1 MNTLVPDPPRPSPDA
16 LLERAR
22 REQRGKL
29 KVFLGAAPGVGK
41 TYEMLSSARKKQR
54 DGVDVVIGIVETHG
68 RRETMALLEGLPL
81 LARKRVPYEGRELE
95 EMDLD
100 AILARKPQLVLVDE
114 LAHTNAPGS
123 RHPKRHMDV
132 EELLGTGI
140 DVYSTLNIQHLES
153 LNDVVASITRV
164 RVRET
169 VPDAIL
175 DLADEI
181 EVIDITPEELI
192 ERLREGKVYHGD
204 AGERALQ
211 GYFNTGNLTA
221 LRELALRR
229 TAERVDEQL
238 RHHRRAQGIQDVWA
252 AGESVLVCITES
264 PGSQALVRRA
274 KRLAD
279 RFDAPWTAL
288 YLETARSLQ
297 LDERQRDQI
306 AETLR
311 LAERLDGN
319 ALSIPG
325 SSDIAGDVLA
335 YASEHNVTHIVT
347 GKSRR
352 SRWFELLHGSVVD
365 QLVRRA
371 RNISIHVIADPEVE
385 KKPVAPRRLG
395 RAGNWNLAAL
405 LPVTLL
411 VAAATSLGWVIHAA
425 TKVHNVALIFLAAV
439 MISATRYGLVPSLYA
454 ALASSAAYNFFFL
467 EPRYNFTIGDPAN
480 VLSLIFFIAVSVLV
494 SQLMVRLREQGMATR
509 EQAHS
514 TAELLNFTRR
524 LAGLRKLEE
533 LLAVTAEQ
541 TTRIL
546 DLQAVVLLP
555 EDDGQ
560 RLRADPAGPLDEKD
574 LAAAHWC
581 FEKGQPTGRGADT
594 LPGASRLY
602 VPLRTPAG
610 IVGVLGVQ
618 RGDGEFLLH
627 PSERRMID
635 TIADLAAITVERIR
649 LAKQIDQARTLAE
662 TEQLR
667 SALLTSISHDLR
679 TPLASIMG
687 SISSLRS
694 YDAMYTAGQREELL
708 VTAQD
713 ETERMHRFVGNL
725 LDMTRLDAGALQP
738 KRETCELQEIV
749 GSALQ
754 HTARLLERH
763 QVVTA
768 YAPDLPMLSLD
779 FVLMEQ
785 VLVNLLENA
794 GKYAPEGSRIEVSA
808 QRHRYAVSIEVRDE
822 GPGIPEADLQRIF
835 DPFFRI
841 RGGDR
846 QRAGIGLGLAVCRGF
861 VDAMGG
867 RIRARNR
874 RERSGSVFEIELPSS
889 LFVAPAQGI
898 ES

>member
-1 MNTLVPDPPRPSPDA
+1 MNHPAHAEPHRPSPEA
-16 LLERAR
+16 LLERAQ
-22 REQRGKL
+22 RELRGKL
-29 KVFLGAAPGVGK
+29 KIFLGAAPGVGK

-68 RRETMALLEGLPL
+68 RRETLALVEGLPL
-81 LARKRVPYEGRELE
+81 LPRKRVPYEGRELE

-100 AILARKPQLVLVDE
+100 AILARQPRLVLVDE

-123 RHPKRHMDV
+123 RHPKRYMDV
-132 EELLGTGI
+132 EELLAAGI
-140 DVYSTLNIQHLES
+140 DVYSTINIQHLES

-175 DLADEI
+175 DLAEEI
-181 EVIDITPEELI
+181 EVIDITPAELM
-192 ERLREGKVYHGD
+192 ERLREGKVYQGEAGD
-204 AGERALQ
+204 RALQ

-229 TAERVDEQL
+229 TAEQVDGQL
-238 RHHRRAQGIQDVWA
+238 RQHRRSHGIAEVWA
-252 AGESVLVCITES
+252 AGDRVLVCVNES
-264 PGSQALVRRA
+264 PGSQALVRHA

-279 RFDAPWTAL
+279 RLDAPWTAL
-288 YLETARSLQ
+288 YLENARSLQ
-297 LDERQRDQI
+297 LDEQQRDQV
-306 AETLR
+306 AENLR

-319 ALSIPG
+319 ALSISG
-325 SSDIAGDVLA
+325 SGDIAGDLLA
-335 YASEHNVTHIVT
+335 YAREHNITHIVS
-347 GKSRR
+347 GKSQR

-371 RNISIHVIADPEVE
+371 RNISIHVVADPQ
-385 KKPVAPRRLG
+385 ADSQSPRRSRLVPAEG
-395 RAGNWNLAAL
+395 WNLAAL

-411 VAAATSLGWVIHAA
+411 VAVATALGWLLHTA
-425 TKVHNVALIFLAAV
+425 TQVHNVALIFLAAV
-439 MISATRYGLVPSLYA
+439 MVSATRYGLLPSLYA

-467 EPRYNFTIGDPAN
+467 SPRYTFTVGDPAN
-480 VLSLIFFIAVSVLV
+480 VLSLVFFIAVSVLV
-494 SQLMVRLREQGMATR
+494 SQLMARLRQQGLATR
-509 EQAHS
+509 EQAYEG
-514 TAELLNFTRR
+514 AELLNFTRR
-524 LAGLRKLEE
+524 LAGLRKLDE
-533 LLAVTAEQ
+533 LSGVTAGQ
-541 TTRIL
+541 AAHIL
-546 DLQAVVLLP
+546 DLQALLLLP
-555 EDDGQ
+555 EEDGK
-560 RLRADPAGPLDEKD
+560 RLRADAALDEKD
-574 LAAAHWC
+574 LAAAQWC
-581 FEKGQPTGRGADT
+581 FEKGQATGRGADT
-594 LPGASRLY
+594 LPGAGRLF
-602 VPLRTPAG
+602 VPLRTPSG
-610 IVGVLGVQ
+610 VVGVLGVQ
-618 RGDGEFLLH
+618 RGGADFLLA
-627 PSERRMID
+627 PPERRMLD

-649 LAKQIDQARTLAE
+649 QAKQIDQARMLAE

-694 YDAMYTAGQREELL
+694 YDAMYSPGQREELL
-708 VTAQD
+708 ATAQD

-738 KRETCELQEIV
+738 KRESCDLQEIV

-754 HTARLLERH
+754 RTARLLEH
-763 QVVTA
+763 HTIATV
-768 YAPDLPMLSLD
+768 YSPDLPMLSLD

-794 GKYAPEGSRIEVSA
+794 GKYAPEGSRIEVSV
-808 QRHRYAVSIEVRDE
+808 QRHRYALSVEVRDE
-822 GPGIPEADLQRIF
+822 GPGIPETDLQRIF

-861 VDAMGG
+861 IDAMGG

-874 RERSGSVFEIELPSS
+874 RERSGSIFEIELPSS
-889 LFVAPAQGI
+889 LFVQPRV
-898 ES
+898 EN

>member
-1 MNTLVPDPPRPSPDA
+1 MNHPAHAEPARPSPEA
-16 LLERAR
+16 LLERAQ

-41 TYEMLSSARKKQR
+41 TYEMLSSARRKRR
-54 DGVDVVIGIVETHG
+54 DGSDVVIGIVETHG
-68 RRETMALLEGLPL
+68 RRETLALVEGLPL
-81 LARKRVPYEGRELE
+81 VPRQRVPYEGRELE

-100 AILARKPQLVLVDE
+100 AILSRRPQLVLVDE

-123 RHPKRHMDV
+123 RHPKRYLDV
-132 EELLGTGI
+132 QELLAAGI
-140 DVYSTLNIQHLES
+140 DVWSTLNIQHLES

-175 DLADEI
+175 DSADEI
-181 EVIDITPEELI
+181 EVVDTTPAELI
-192 ERLREGKVYHGD
+192 ERLREGKVYQGD

-229 TAERVDEQL
+229 TAEQVDGQL
-238 RHHRRAQGIQDVWA
+238 RHHRRAQGIEEVWP
-252 AGESVLVCITES
+252 AGDRVLVCVNES
-264 PGSQALVRRA
+264 PGSQALIRHA

-279 RFDAPWTAL
+279 RLDAPWTAL

-297 LDERQRDQI
+297 LDEAQRDQV
-306 AETLR
+306 AENLR

-319 ALSIPG
+319 ALSIAG
-325 SSDIAGDVLA
+325 GSDIAGELLA
-335 YASEHNVTHIVT
+335 YASEHNITHIVS

-371 RNISIHVIADPEVE
+371 RNISIHVVADPQ
-385 KKPVAPRRLG
+385 ADSRRPARH
-395 RAGNWNLAAL
+395 RAGAEGWNLPAL

-411 VAAATSLGWVIHAA
+411 VAAATGLGWSLHAV
-425 TKVHNVALIFLAAV
+425 TQVHNVALIFLAAV
-439 MISATRYGLVPSLYA
+439 MLSATRYGMVPSLYA

-467 EPRYNFTIGDPAN
+467 GPRYTFTVGDPAN
-480 VLSLIFFIAVSVLV
+480 VLSLVFFIAVSVVV
-494 SQLMVRLREQGMATR
+494 SQLMARLRQQALATR
-509 EQAHS
+509 EQAYDN
-514 TAELLNFTRR
+514 AELLNFTRR
-524 LAGLRKLEE
+524 LAGLRKLDD
-533 LLAVTAEQ
+533 LASVTTAQ
-541 TTRIL
+541 AARIL
-546 DLQAVVLLP
+546 DLQAVMLLP
-555 EDDGQ
+555 GDDGK
-560 RLRADPAGPLDEKD
+560 RLQADGGMGEKD
-574 LAAAHWC
+574 LAAAQWC
-581 FEKGQPTGRGADT
+581 FEKGEATGNGADT
-594 LPGASRLY
+594 LPGASRLF
-602 VPLRTPAG
+602 VPLRTPSGA
-610 IVGVLGVQ
+610 VGVLGVQ
-618 RGDGEFLLH
+618 RRDSAARLT
-627 PSERRMID
+627 PPERRMVD
-635 TIADLAAITVERIR
+635 TIADLTAITVERIR
-649 LAKQIDQARTLAE
+649 LARQIDQARMLAE

-694 YDAMYTAGQREELL
+694 YGAMYDEAQREELL
-708 VTAQD
+708 STAQD

-738 KRETCELQEIV
+738 RRESCDLQEIV

-754 HTARLLERH
+754 RTARLLERH
-763 QVVTA
+763 TVTTS
-768 YAPDLPMLSLD
+768 YAPDLPMLTLD

-822 GPGIPEADLQRIF
+822 GPGIPETDLQRIF

-874 RERSGSVFEIELPSS
+874 REHSGSVFEIELPSS
-889 LFVAPAQGI
+889 LFVTLAETP
-898 ES
+898 

>member
-1 MNTLVPDPPRPSPDA
+1 MNSTAPTEPHRPSPEA
-16 LLERAR
+16 LLERAQ

-54 DGVDVVIGIVETHG
+54 DGIDVVIGIVETHG
-68 RRETMALLEGLPL
+68 RRETMALVEGLPL
-81 LARKRVPYEGRELE
+81 IPRRRVPYEGRELE

-100 AILARKPQLVLVDE
+100 AILARRPQLVLVDE

-123 RHPKRHMDV
+123 RHPKRYLDV
-132 EELLGTGI
+132 QELLAAGI
-140 DVYSTLNIQHLES
+140 DVYSTINIQHLES

-175 DLADEI
+175 DLADEL
-181 EVIDITPEELI
+181 EVIDITPAELI

-229 TAERVDEQL
+229 TAEQVDGQL
-238 RHHRRAQGIQDVWA
+238 RQHRRVHGIEEVWP
-252 AGESVLVCITES
+252 AGDRVLVCVNES
-264 PGSQALVRRA
+264 PGSQALVRHA

-279 RFDAPWTAL
+279 RLDAPWTAL

-297 LDERQRDQI
+297 LDEAQRDQV
-306 AETLR
+306 AENLR

-319 ALSIPG
+319 ALSIAG
-325 SSDIAGDVLA
+325 SSDIAGDLLA
-335 YASEHNVTHIVT
+335 YAREHNITHIVS

-371 RNISIHVIADPEVE
+371 RNISIHVVADPQ
-385 KKPVAPRRLG
+385 ADSRRPARHRSG
-395 RAGNWNLAAL
+395 TEGWNLPAL
-405 LPVTLL
+405 LPVSLL
-411 VAAATSLGWVIHAA
+411 VAAATALGWSLHAV
-425 TKVHNVALIFLAAV
+425 TQVHNVALIFLAAV
-439 MISATRYGLVPSLYA
+439 MLSATRYGMVPSLYA

-467 EPRYNFTIGDPAN
+467 GPRYTFTVGDPAN
-480 VLSLIFFIAVSVLV
+480 VLSLVFFIAVSVVV
-494 SQLMVRLREQGMATR
+494 SQLMARLRQQGLATR
-509 EQAHS
+509 EQAYDN
-514 TAELLNFTRR
+514 AELLNFTRR
-524 LAGLRKLEE
+524 LAGLRKLED
-533 LLAVTAEQ
+533 LLSVTTGQVA
-541 TTRIL
+541 RIL
-546 DLQAVVLLP
+546 DLQSVLLLP
-555 EDDGQ
+555 DEDGK
-560 RLRADPAGPLDEKD
+560 RLRAEDGLDEKD
-574 LAAAHWC
+574 LAAAQWS
-581 FEKGQPTGRGADT
+581 FEKGEATGHGADT
-594 LPGASRLY
+594 LPGASRLWL
-602 VPLRTPAG
+602 PLRTPAG
-610 IVGVLGVQ
+610 TVGVLGAQ
-618 RGDGEFLLH
+618 RDGSNALLQ
-627 PSERRMID
+627 PSERRMLD
-635 TIADLAAITVERIR
+635 TIADLAAVTVERIR
-649 LAKQIDQARTLAE
+649 LAKQIDQARMLAE

-694 YDAMYTAGQREELL
+694 YGSMYDETQREELL
-708 VTAQD
+708 TTAQD

-738 KRETCELQEIV
+738 RRESCDLQEIV

-754 HTARLLERH
+754 RTTRLLERH
-763 QVVTA
+763 TVTTA
-768 YAPDLPMLSLD
+768 YAPDLPMLTVD

-794 GKYAPEGSRIEVSA
+794 GKYAAEGTRIEISA

-889 LFVAPAQGI
+889 LFVTPA
-898 ES
+898 EAA

>member
-1 MNTLVPDPPRPSPDA
+1 MSRPADAEPARPSPEA
-16 LLERAR
+16 LLERAQ

-41 TYEMLSSARKKQR
+41 TWEMLSSARKKQR
-54 DGVDVVIGIVETHG
+54 DGVDLVISIVETHG

-81 LARKRVPYEGRELE
+81 LPRRRVPYQGRELE

-100 AILARKPQLVLVDE
+100 AILARKPKLVLVDE

-123 RHPKRHMDV
+123 RHPKRYMDV
-132 EELLGTGI
+132 EELLAAGI
-140 DVYSTLNIQHLES
+140 DVWSTLNIQHLES
-153 LNDVVASITRV
+153 LNDVVASITLV

-175 DLADEI
+175 ELADEI
-181 EVIDITPEELI
+181 EVIDITPDELI
-192 ERLREGKVYHGD
+192 ERLREGKVYHGE

-229 TAERVDEQL
+229 TAEQVDEQL
-238 RHHRRAQGIQDVWA
+238 RQHRRTHGIQDVWA
-252 AGESVLVCITES
+252 AGDSVLVCVNES
-264 PGSQALVRRA
+264 HGAQVLVRHA
-274 KRLAD
+274 KRMAD
-279 RFDAPWTAL
+279 RLDAPWTAL

-297 LDERQRDQI
+297 LGEPQRDQI

-325 SSDIAGDVLA
+325 SSDLAGDLLA
-335 YASEHNVTHIVT
+335 YAREHNITHIVT
-347 GKSRR
+347 GKSQR

-371 RNISIHVIADPEVE
+371 RNISIHVVADPEVQQQ
-385 KKPVAPRRLG
+385 APAARRFG
-395 RAGNWNLAAL
+395 RPADWNLAAL
-405 LPVTLL
+405 LPVTLM
-411 VAAATSLGWVIHAA
+411 VAVATALGWSLHAA
-425 TKVHNVALIFLAAV
+425 TGVHNVALIFLAAV

-467 EPRYNFTIGDPAN
+467 EPRYTFTIADPAN

-494 SQLMVRLREQGMATR
+494 SQLMVRLRQQGLATR
-509 EQAHS
+509 EQAYS
-514 TAELLNFTRR
+514 TAELLNLTRR

-533 LLAVTAEQ
+533 LITVTREQ
-541 TTRIL
+541 TTRML
-546 DLQAVVLLP
+546 DLQALVLLP
-555 EDDGQ
+555 DEAGK
-560 RLRADPAGPLDEKD
+560 RLRADPALDEKD
-574 LAAAHWC
+574 LAAAQWC
-581 FEKGQPTGRGADT
+581 FEKTQPTGRGADT
-594 LPGASRLY
+594 LPGASRLF
-602 VPLRTPAG
+602 VPMQAPAG
-610 IVGVLGVQ
+610 TVGVLGVR
-618 RGDGEFLLH
+618 RGEADFLLD
-627 PSERRMID
+627 PPERRLLD
-635 TIADLAAITVERIR
+635 TIADLAAITIERIR
-649 LAKQIDQARTLAE
+649 LAKQIDQARMLSE

-687 SISSLRS
+687 AISSLRS
-694 YDAMYTAGQREELL
+694 YDSLYNEQQRAELL
-708 VTAQD
+708 TTAQD

-738 KRETCELQEIV
+738 KRDSCDLQEIV
-749 GSALQ
+749 GSALRRC
-754 HTARLLERH
+754 ARLLEQH
-763 QVVTA
+763 QVQTVYSPNLPLVT
-768 YAPDLPMLSLD
+768 LD

-794 GKYAPEGSRIEVSA
+794 AKYSPEGSRIEVTV
-808 QRHRYAVSIEVRDE
+808 QRDRYALSIEVRDE
-822 GPGIPEADLQRIF
+822 GPGIPEDDLHRIF

-861 VDAMGG
+861 VTAMGG
-867 RIRARNR
+867 RIRVRNR
-874 RERSGSVFEIELPSS
+874 KDRSGSIFEIELPSS
-889 LFVAPAQGI
+889 LFLASTQAA
-898 ES
+898 

>member
-1 MNTLVPDPPRPSPDA
+1 MNGTAPEPHRPSPEA
-16 LLERAR
+16 LLERAQ

-41 TYEMLSSARKKQR
+41 TYEMLSSARRKQH

-68 RRETMALLEGLPL
+68 RRETLALIDGLPL
-81 LARKRVPYEGRELE
+81 IPRRRVPYEGRELE

-123 RHPKRHMDV
+123 RHPKRYLDV
-132 EELLGTGI
+132 QELLAAGI
-140 DVYSTLNIQHLES
+140 DVWSTINIQHLES

-175 DLADEI
+175 DLADEV
-181 EVIDITPEELI
+181 EVIDITPTELI
-192 ERLREGKVYHGD
+192 ERLRDGKVYQGE

-229 TAERVDEQL
+229 TAEQVDEQL
-238 RHHRRAQGIQDVWA
+238 RHHRRTHGIDEVWP
-252 AGESVLVCITES
+252 AGDRVLVCINES
-264 PGSQALVRRA
+264 PGSQALVRHA

-279 RFDAPWTAL
+279 RLGAPWTAL

-297 LDERQRDQI
+297 LDEGQRDQV
-306 AETLR
+306 AENLR

-325 SSDIAGDVLA
+325 SSDIAGDLLA
-335 YASEHNVTHIVT
+335 YAREHNITHIVS
-347 GKSRR
+347 GKSQR

-371 RNISIHVIADPEVE
+371 RNISIHVVADPQAESRG
-385 KKPVAPRRLG
+385 PRRRMLD
-395 RAGNWNLAAL
+395 RAGSWNLAAV

-411 VAAATSLGWVIHAA
+411 VAAATALGWSLHEA
-425 TKVHNVALIFLAAV
+425 TQVHNVALIYLAAV

-454 ALASSAAYNFFFL
+454 ALASSVAYNFFFL
-467 EPRYNFTIGDPAN
+467 GPRYTFTVADPAN
-480 VLSLIFFIAVSVLV
+480 VLSLVFFIAVSVVV
-494 SQLMVRLREQGMATR
+494 SQLMARLRQQALATR
-509 EQAHS
+509 EQAYDS
-514 TAELLNFTRR
+514 AELLNFTRR
-524 LAGLRKLEE
+524 LAGLRKLED
-533 LLAVTAEQ
+533 LLTVTTGQVA
-541 TTRIL
+541 RIL
-546 DLQAVVLLP
+546 DLQSVLLLP
-555 EDDGQ
+555 EDDGK
-560 RLRADPAGPLDEKD
+560 RLRAEAGLDEKD
-574 LAAAHWC
+574 LAAAQWC
-581 FEKGQPTGRGADT
+581 FEKGQATGRGADT
-594 LPGASRLY
+594 LPGASRLWL
-602 VPLRTPAG
+602 PLRTPSG
-610 IVGVLGVQ
+610 VVGVLGAQ
-618 RGDGEFLLH
+618 RDNGGALLE
-627 PSERRMID
+627 PSERRMLD

-649 LAKQIDQARTLAE
+649 LAKQIDQARMLAE

-694 YDAMYTAGQREELL
+694 YGTMYDEAQREELL
-708 VTAQD
+708 TTAQD

-738 KRETCELQEIV
+738 RRETCDLQEIV

-754 HTARLLERH
+754 RSARLLERH
-763 QVVTA
+763 SVTTA
-768 YAPDLPMLSLD
+768 YAPDLPMLTLD

-808 QRHRYAVSIEVRDE
+808 QRHRYAVSVEVRDE

-889 LFVAPAQGI
+889 LFVSTVETA
-898 ES
+898 